1 LEFIT
6 NIMIQIIDFFYGLT
20 GSWGVTILALTLL
33 IRLILLPLTIKSSRS
48 SQAMVE
54 MQPELDKI
62 QKKYKDDPERL
73 NLEIMEVYDRYGV
86 NPACS
91 CVLPVIQLP
100 ILLAMFRSL
109 ESHPTLKEGLFLGLK
124 LGEPAMSQGTVYGVI
139 VIAATLISSY
149 LSMKFAPGMGGDT
162 EQQSSQKIMMIFMF
176 AVLCYFSI
184 KFSWSVSIYIICANF
199 ISLLERFIV
208 MPRTPAGEGAKSK

>member
-1 LEFIT
+1 
-6 NIMIQIIDFFYGLT
+6 
-20 GSWGVTILALTLL
+20 
-33 IRLILLPLTIKSSRS
+33 
-48 SQAMVE
+48 
-54 MQPELDKI
+54 
-62 QKKYKDDPERL
+62 
-73 NLEIMEVYDRYGV
+73 
-86 NPACS
+86 
-91 CVLPVIQLP
+91 
-100 ILLAMFRSL
+100 
-109 ESHPTLKEGLFLGLK
+109 
-124 LGEPAMSQGTVYGVI
+124 MSQGTVYGVI

>member
-1 LEFIT
+1 MEFIT

-109 ESHPTLKEGLFLGLK
+109 ESHPTLCLLYTSEYIC
-124 LGEPAMSQGTVYGVI
+124 V
-139 VIAATLISSY
+139 
-149 LSMKFAPGMGGDT
+149 
-162 EQQSSQKIMMIFMF
+162 
-176 AVLCYFSI
+176 SI
-184 KFSWSVSIYIICANF
+184 SVSKFRRSSFLDGYDKF
-199 ISLLERFIV
+199 IGKCF
-208 MPRTPAGEGAKSK
+208 